1 MESIAEK
8 DLKGNAGKLLLGV
21 HSGSALAD
29 CKVKRA
35 GLGRERERERSRGV
49 PLASPAE
56 YDDDDDNNND
66 DDDEDDNG
74 GGGGVG
80 WWFLRAYFRPVA
92 LLLPCCTLH
101 GFRVP
106 STADKHGAGRD
117 REGGRLSQ
125 AETTTKPNP

>member
-74 GGGGVG
+74 GGGG
-80 WWFLRAYFRPVA
+80 
-92 LLLPCCTLH
+92 
-101 GFRVP
+101 
-106 STADKHGAGRD
+106 
-117 REGGRLSQ
+117 
-125 AETTTKPNP
+125 